1 MDRIVWLSV
10 SQHVFLKS
18 KHTKSMFLSII
29 YFLSGNPNLILK
41 QNTHTHKQWSYCT
54 PNCVW
59 WPQSWQMGLQRT
71 INLDLL
77 ITTYGLLAVT
87 TLTTK
92 VSTRYIHSPL
102 RCIRHISPPALEIN
116 EQQIIYGKYTL
127 CWITV
132 AGDHG
137 DLYRSL
143 TTQIM
148 HSQHL
153 QSDRWLTLRRSRYRC
168 MSLYVVACL
177 YRNATSIYN
186 LISSPRSKQ

>member
-1 MDRIVWLSV
+1 MHISSV
-10 SQHVFLKS
+10 TCLWSQNVIPKNNQCCPQ
-18 KHTKSMFLSII
+18 K
-29 YFLSGNPNLILK
+29 
-41 QNTHTHKQWSYCT
+41 T
-54 PNCVW
+54 PTVTPGCVW
-59 WPQSWQMGLQRT
+59 CPYSWQVGLQRT
-71 INLDLL
+71 INLDLS

-102 RCIRHISPPALEIN
+102 RCIRHFSLPALEIN

-132 AGDHG
+132 AGDQG
-137 DLYRSL
+137 DLYRGP

-153 QSDRWLTLRRSRYRC
+153 QSDRWLTLRHGRYGC
-168 MSLYVVACL
+168 MSLCGS
-177 YRNATSIYN
+177 RNATSIYN